1 MLGRTQVALSRSRT
15 ADELREVLEGN
26 VEELERQS
34 ALINDML
41 FIARADH
48 GTDVIQVEPVDLV
61 AESQRVADYLS
72 LIADEKGVEIQV
84 LGEAQVLSADRLLVQ
99 RAITNL
105 LTNAVRHST
114 LQGRVTIKIAAK
126 GGLAKL
132 EVANDG
138 QTIAPE
144 HLERVFDRFF
154 RADPARSRDAG
165 GSGLGLA
172 IVRSI
177 ARVHQ
182 GEISVRSSGGH
193 TSFVLQLPI
202 MPNHK

>member
-1 MLGRTQVALSRSRT
+1 M
-15 ADELREVLEGN
+15 EGN

-48 GTDVIQVEPVDLV
+48 GADPIQVEPVDLV
-61 AESQRVADYLS
+61 SESRRVADYLS
-72 LIADEKGVEIQV
+72 LIADEKGVEILV
-84 LGEAQVLSADRLLVQ
+84 LGEAPVLSADRLLVQ

-105 LTNAVRHST
+105 LTNAIRHSNERA
-114 LQGRVTIKIAAK
+114 RVTIKIATN
-126 GGLAKL
+126 GGQAKL
-132 EVANDG
+132 EIANDG
-138 QTIAPE
+138 PTIAPE
-144 HLERVFDRFF
+144 HLDRVFDRFF

-202 MPNHK
+202 KPDHK